1 MTLDGKAFF
10 SLMKRLRWQIVVV
23 LATLGV
29 VSFLLLIQ
37 KPQAAVPIQAQP
49 VSGGVYVE
57 AVVGAFGRL
66 NPWFDYYNQA
76 DRDVD
81 RLLFSSLLTFDGRG
95 LPHPDLAES
104 WGISQDGTVY
114 NFTLRPNA
122 VWHDGKPVTSDDVL
136 FTLDIIRTG
145 VTTYPDDVRALW
157 DQVQV
162 MRLDDKNLKFILP
175 EPFAPFLSY
184 LTFGVLPK
192 HLLGDVP
199 PDQLVN
205 HAFNLAPIGSGPYRF
220 EQLLV
225 ENGQIRGVI
234 LAANE
239 SYYRRPPRLTQ
250 FIFRYYDSAAEALA
264 AYGDGEV
271 LGIGNVTP
279 DILMGALLEPNLS
292 LYTAR
297 LPRLTLIL
305 LHLQN
310 DEVLFFQDRAVR
322 RALLYSLNRRS
333 LVDRIL
339 QGQAV
344 LANSV
349 IPPGNWA
356 FYEGIEAIPYDPE
369 RAQTLLKEAGYVLGG
384 ESPLR
389 AKEGKSLAF
398 TLLYPDDAL
407 HAQLA
412 QAIQEDWAT
421 IGVGVT
427 LQAVDYSSL
436 LHNHLIPRRYQ
447 AALVDLDMSNS
458 ADPDPYPFWHQAE
471 ALDGQN
477 YAQWDSRSAS
487 EYLEQARV
495 LTQLDSRARLYRNF
509 QVVFAKEWP
518 ALLLYYPVYTYGV
531 DDSVR
536 GVQIAPLFN
545 PSDRFANVNEWYMV
559 VGREAQQPSP
569 APIVTP

>member
-1 MTLDGKAFF
+1 MSLDRKAFF

-23 LATLGV
+23 LVTLGV

-37 KPQAAVPIQAQP
+37 KPQTAIPLQP
-49 VSGGVYVE
+49 QPASGGVYVE

-81 RLLFSSLLTFDGRG
+81 RLLFSSLLTFDGQG

-122 VWHDGKPVTSDDVL
+122 VWHDGKPVTSDDIL

-145 VTTYPDDVRALW
+145 VTTYPEDMRALW
-157 DQVQV
+157 NQVQV
-162 MRLDDKNLKFILP
+162 IRLDDKNLKFILP
-175 EPFAPFLSY
+175 ESFAPFLSY

-192 HLLGDVP
+192 HLLDGVP
-199 PDQLVN
+199 PDQLVH
-205 HAFNLAPIGSGPYRF
+205 HAFNLSPVGSGPYRF
-220 EQLLV
+220 EQLIV

-234 LAANE
+234 LRAND
-239 SYYRRPPRLTQ
+239 SYYGPPPRLTQ
-250 FIFRYYDSAAEALA
+250 FIIRYYASAAEALA
-264 AYGDGEV
+264 AYREGEV
-271 LGIGNVTP
+271 LGMSNVTR
-279 DILMGALLEPNLS
+279 DILAEALLEPNLN

-305 LHLQN
+305 FHLQN
-310 DEVLFFQDRAVR
+310 DDVSFFQDKAVR
-322 RALLYSLNRRS
+322 RALLYGLNRRY

-356 FYEGIEAIPYDPE
+356 SYESIEAIPYDPE
-369 RAQTLLKEAGYVLGG
+369 QAQTLLKEAGYVLGG
-384 ESPLR
+384 ESPVR

-407 HAQLA
+407 HAQIA
-412 QAIQEDWAT
+412 QIIQENWAA

-427 LQAVDYSSL
+427 LRAVDYPSL
-436 LHNHLIPRRYQ
+436 LNDYLVPRRYQ
-447 AALVDLDMSNS
+447 AALVDLDISNS

-477 YAQWDSRSAS
+477 YAQWDHRSAS

-509 QVVFAKEWP
+509 QVVFVKEWP
-518 ALLLYYPVYTYGV
+518 ALPLYYPVYTYGV
-531 DDSVR
+531 DNRVH
-536 GVQIAPLFN
+536 GVQIAPLFD

-559 VGREAQQPSP
+559 VGRDAQPSP
-569 APIVTP
+569 TPIVTP